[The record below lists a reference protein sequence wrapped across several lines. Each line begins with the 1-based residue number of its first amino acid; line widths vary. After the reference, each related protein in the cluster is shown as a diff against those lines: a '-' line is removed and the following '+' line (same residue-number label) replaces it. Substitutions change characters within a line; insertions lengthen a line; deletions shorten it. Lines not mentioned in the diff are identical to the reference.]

1 MASLQGHGP
10 PSLPWTAWV
19 SQPETTAALDANDL
33 SSKCQLISLSLVL
46 SLKGLRHQLHKPR
59 KMLPHSSALP
69 VPSAQATGGGMFPCQ
84 RQVTGR
90 SGH

>member
-1 MASLQGHGP
+1 MASLQGRGP
-10 PSLPWTAWV
+10 PSLPWTAWA